1 MLASIVAIRE
11 ILKNPTT
18 FVTVVRMIEEDCAGW
33 SEHAAVPEG

>member
-18 FVTVVRMIEEDCAGW
+18 SVTLVEMMEEDCGP
-33 SEHAAVPEG
+33 AAIIKMII